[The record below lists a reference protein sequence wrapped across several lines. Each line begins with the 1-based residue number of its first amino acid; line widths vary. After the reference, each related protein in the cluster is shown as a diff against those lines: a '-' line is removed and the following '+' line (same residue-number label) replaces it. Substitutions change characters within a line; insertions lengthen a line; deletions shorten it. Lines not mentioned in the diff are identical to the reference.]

1 VNGFRLIPVQIDSWN
16 RKLACSAYACILLC
30 LSGCFLTSSKPIL
43 QKKAVS
49 AWDLAI
55 SRDLVSILAESSEL
69 VKDFNRLVSFSL
81 GAVLPEGAKIET
93 LGDFAEYTSI
103 FDPIDTDFR
112 DVQVLEGTRFS
123 EEIWNESIYLL
134 QKRNPKFRLR
144 AEGRLSGDAQNQ
156 KIESLALVIDTE
168 SEISNANSEAI
179 LSAREKCLNETC
191 ETTIRIDQKGIA
203 SILGKAMKSSSWLG
217 TVGTIVGK
225 VLKDKTI
232 GKVESLVFV
241 SEGAA
246 LKITAINY
254 VRLKSENSSVVSA
267 AGLIQMAGKPD
278 LNFTIEGNLRDPKS
292 LKVSFLKDTDGEP
305 K

>member
-1 VNGFRLIPVQIDSWN
+1 
-16 RKLACSAYACILLC
+16 
-30 LSGCFLTSSKPIL
+30 
-43 QKKAVS
+43 
-49 AWDLAI
+49 
-55 SRDLVSILAESSEL
+55 
-69 VKDFNRLVSFSL
+69 
-81 GAVLPEGAKIET
+81 
-93 LGDFAEYTSI
+93 
-103 FDPIDTDFR
+103 
-112 DVQVLEGTRFS
+112 
-123 EEIWNESIYLL
+123 
-134 QKRNPKFRLR
+134 LR

-191 ETTIRIDQKGIA
+191 ETAIRIDQKGIA

-292 LKVSFLKDTDGEP
+292 LKVSFLKDTEGEP